1 MVQAYK
7 IKLTD
12 RFQQELHDI
21 LGFIAT
27 SNPNNALKFRNELYA
42 QIATLEFM
50 PLRCRRHFAN
60 ADSTNENIRELI
72 FKGYAVV
79 FLVDE
84 NALNIEILGIYKANE
99 WRL

>member
-1 MVQAYK
+1 
-7 IKLTD
+7 
-12 RFQQELHDI
+12 
-21 LGFIAT
+21 
-27 SNPNNALKFRNELYA
+27 
-42 QIATLEFM
+42 M

-60 ADSTNENIRELI
+60 ADSTNENIIELI